1 MSYIIRLIGD
11 KEYSIA
17 RYAAEFFR
25 NLSRLLQNEDSLD
38 LGLVYKSLLSLEQ
51 SDDIFLL
58 NINSLANLFSQKH
71 NGTS

>member
-17 RYAAEFFR
+17 RNAAEFFR
-25 NLSRLLQNEDSLD
+25 NLSKLLQNEDSLD

-58 NINSLANLFSQKH
+58 NINSLANLFSQKQ
-71 NGTS
+71 NGNS